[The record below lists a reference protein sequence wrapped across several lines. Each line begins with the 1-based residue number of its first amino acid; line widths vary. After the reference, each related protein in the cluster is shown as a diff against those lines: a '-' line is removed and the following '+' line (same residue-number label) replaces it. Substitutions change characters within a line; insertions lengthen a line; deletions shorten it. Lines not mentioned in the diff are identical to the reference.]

1 MQKDESDTKRER
13 ESVSDTERERE
24 RENVSDTE
32 RERNRLAAQTEHKIT
47 GR

>member
-1 MQKDESDTKRER
+1 MIQKEKER
-13 ESVSDTERERE
+13 VSVTHTERV
-24 RENVSDTE
+24 RENASDTE